1 MTIGHTTS
9 EGASFVDASNVI
21 ITILR
26 KIGVNAGNKILCALL
41 LKI

>member
-1 MTIGHTTS
+1 MTIGHTKI
-9 EGASFVDASNVI
+9 EGASFVNESNII

-26 KIGVNAGNKILCALL
+26 KIGVNAGNKILSALL